1 MVPNG
6 ARLGSAALAEWMT
19 KAMLDFL
26 VELFAFLRSRRKLWL
41 RPIIIFLLIIGGLLM
56 LANGFLGRGVSPTV
70 EDPVVPFSRDAYR
83 HDAAFFNRYS
93 ATSLCPARFG

>member
-1 MVPNG
+1 
-6 ARLGSAALAEWMT
+6 MT
-19 KAMLDFL
+19 RTMLDFL

-56 LANGFLGRGVSPTV
+56 LADGFLEGGFSPTV
-70 EDPVVPFSRDAYR
+70 EDPVLPLSRASYR

-93 ATSLCPARFG
+93 ATSLCPSRFG

>member
-1 MVPNG
+1 MAHG

-19 KAMLDFL
+19 RAMLDFL
-26 VELFAFLRSRRKLWL
+26 IELFAFLRSRRKLWL
-41 RPIIIFLLIIGGLLM
+41 RPILIFLLIIGGLLM
-56 LANGFLGRGVSPTV
+56 LANGFLGGGFSATV

>member
-1 MVPNG
+1 
-6 ARLGSAALAEWMT
+6 
-19 KAMLDFL
+19 MLDFL

-56 LANGFLGRGVSPTV
+56 LANGFLGGGFSPTV

-83 HDAAFFNRYS
+83 HEAAFFNRYS